1 MWGNGPKFLD
11 FLRHTLRC
19 SSRGEAAV
27 ALTGDLSETPFT
39 DLVQFYCQR
48 RETVALVVRTSRGE
62 GTFFIQNGDVI
73 DAHLGNHRGLDAIR
87 TAMKLRDGT
96 FRVDK
101 NAVSPAR
108 AIHEPWTKVLLEE
121 AWREDEANRDV
132 EDALAGLDKE
142 EVVTSDRKPTPP
154 RPTPGSIRPPTGRVH
169 LPPAPPVVAPA
180 KNHRGALL
188 LGVVAALAL
197 GGPGVLLLRSHWS
210 GDVPSALGG
219 SKDGVKVA
227 SVVQSSGQ
235 PGPVVQGDLLFGMA
249 SPLTGPAKELGRGMK
264 TGVEVAFAAANEAGG
279 VHGRRL
285 QLIALD
291 DGYEPTRTVVVMKEL
306 AEQRHVFGFIGNVG
320 TPPAAVAVPYA
331 VEHKMLFF
339 GPFTGAP
346 LLRKDPP
353 DRYVFNYRASYA
365 EETAAIVKH
374 LVDVK
379 RIKPTDIAV
388 FAQQDSYGDAGF
400 EGVAR
405 AMRRYGRDPSKI
417 LRVGYQ
423 RNTSDVNDAVG
434 ELSKHSNLRAVV
446 CVGTYK
452 AAAKLIEK
460 MRDKG
465 SDIIF
470 TNVSFVGATALA
482 EELAALGAKY
492 SQGAVVTQVVPLP
505 QSNAT
510 AVLRYQELLR
520 KYAPGEKPDFVSLE
534 GYLAGTLLVEGLKRA
549 SALET
554 EKVIDAL
561 ENIRGLDLGT
571 GASLSFG
578 MSEHQASHKVWGTML
593 DEKGVF
599 QTFQLD

>member
-1 MWGNGPKFLD
+1 M
-11 FLRHTLRC
+11 
-19 SSRGEAAV
+19 

-73 DAHLGNHRGLDAIR
+73 EARLGSQQGLDAIR
-87 TAMKLRDGT
+87 TAMRLRDGT

-101 NAVSPAR
+101 NAVCQAR
-108 AIHEPWTKVLLEE
+108 NIHEPWTKVLLEE

-132 EDALAGLDKE
+132 DNILASLDDKE
-142 EVVTSDRKPTPP
+142 EVVTSERKSTPA
-154 RPTPGSIRPPTGRVH
+154 RPTPGMTRPPPGRAPMPM
-169 LPPAPPVVAPA
+169 PPSPPMVAPA

-197 GGPGVLLLRSHWS
+197 GGPGVLLLRSYWS
-210 GDVPSALGG
+210 SDGTIGG
-219 SKDGVKVA
+219 GKEGVKVA
-227 SVVQSSGQ
+227 SVSQQSAQ
-235 PGPVVQGDLLFGMA
+235 PAAAVQGDLLFGMA
-249 SPLTGPAKELGRGMK
+249 SALSGPAKELGRGMK

-285 QLIALD
+285 RLIALD
-291 DGYEPTRTVVVMKEL
+291 DGYEPTRTIVAMKEL
-306 AEQRHVFGFIGNVG
+306 AEQKHVFGFIGNVG

-339 GPFTGAP
+339 GPFTGAS

-365 EETAAIVKH
+365 EETAAIVQH
-374 LVDVK
+374 LVEA
-379 RIKPTDIAV
+379 RHIKPQDIAV

-405 AMRRYGRDPSKI
+405 AMRKYRRDPSQI

-423 RNTSDVNDAVG
+423 RNTSDVSEAVA
-434 ELSKHSNLRAVV
+434 ELSKHPNLRAVV
-446 CVGTYK
+446 CVPTYK
-452 AAAKLIEK
+452 AEAKLIEK

-470 TNVSFVGATALA
+470 TNVSFVGANALS
-482 EELAALGAKY
+482 EELVALGPRY
-492 SQGAVVTQVVPLP
+492 TQGTVVTQVVPLP

-510 AVLRYQELLR
+510 AVLKYQEALR
-520 KYAPGEKPDFVSLE
+520 KYASGEKPDFVSLE
-534 GYLAGTLLVEGLKRA
+534 GYLAGALLVEGLKRA
-549 SALET
+549 TALET

-561 ENIRGLDLGT
+561 ESIRGLDLGT
-571 GASLSFG
+571 GAQLSFG
-578 MSEHQASHKVWGTML
+578 MSEHQASHKVWGTVL
-593 DEKGVF
+593 DDKGAF

>member
-1 MWGNGPKFLD
+1 M
-11 FLRHTLRC
+11 
-19 SSRGEAAV
+19 

-48 RETVALVVRTSRGE
+48 RETVALVVRSSRGE
-62 GTFFIQNGDVI
+62 GTFFIQNGDVV
-73 DAHLGNHRGLDAIR
+73 DAHLGSQRGLDAIR
-87 TAMKLRDGT
+87 IAMKLRDGT

-101 NAVSPAR
+101 NAICPAR

-154 RPTPGSIRPPTGRVH
+154 RPTPGAIRPPTGRIQMS
-169 LPPAPPVVAPA
+169 PAPPVVAPA

-210 GDVPSALGG
+210 GDVPAALGG
-219 SKDGVKVA
+219 SREGVKVA
-227 SVVQSSGQ
+227 SVVQPSAQ
-235 PGPVVQGDLLFGMA
+235 PGAVVQGEVLFGMA
-249 SPLTGPAKELGRGMK
+249 APLTGPSKELGRAMK
-264 TGVEVAFAAANEAGG
+264 TGVDVAFAAANDAGG
-279 VHGRRL
+279 VQGRRL

-291 DGYEPTRTVVVMKEL
+291 DGYEPSRTVAVMKEL
-306 AEQRHVFGFIGNVG
+306 AEQRKVFGFVGNVG
-320 TPPAAVAVPYA
+320 TPTAAVAVPFA

-379 RIKPTDIAV
+379 RIKPVDIAV

-417 LRVGYQ
+417 LRLGYQ
-423 RNTSDVNDAVG
+423 RNTSDVSEAVT
-434 ELSKHSNLRAVV
+434 ELGKHGNVRAVV
-446 CVGTYK
+446 CVATYK

-460 MRDKG
+460 MREKS
-465 SDIIF
+465 SDIVF
-470 TNVSFVGATALA
+470 TNVSFVGSTALA
-482 EELAALGAKY
+482 EELAALGPRFSA
-492 SQGAVVTQVVPLP
+492 GAVVTQVVPLP
-505 QSNAT
+505 QSSAT
-510 AVLRYQELLR
+510 AVLKYQEALR

-549 SALET
+549 TALET

-561 ENIRGLDLGT
+561 ESIRGLDLGT

-593 DEKGVF
+593 DEKGNF

>member
-1 MWGNGPKFLD
+1 
-11 FLRHTLRC
+11 
-19 SSRGEAAV
+19 V

-48 RETVALVVRTSRGE
+48 RETVALVVRSSRGE
-62 GTFFIQNGDVI
+62 GTFFIQNGDVV
-73 DAHLGNHRGLDAIR
+73 DARLGSQRGLDAIR
-87 TAMKLRDGT
+87 TAMRLRDGT

-101 NAVSPAR
+101 NALCPAR

-132 EDALAGLDKE
+132 EDVLAGLDKE
-142 EVVTSDRKPTPP
+142 EVVTSERKPTPP
-154 RPTPGSIRPPTGRVH
+154 RPTPGATRPPTGRVH
-169 LPPAPPVVAPA
+169 MPPSPPMVAPA

-197 GGPGVLLLRSHWS
+197 GGPGVILLRSHWS
-210 GDVPSALGG
+210 GEGPAGIGG
-219 SKDGVKVA
+219 LKVA
-227 SVVQSSGQ
+227 SVVQPSGQ
-235 PGPVVQGDLLFGMA
+235 PAQIAQGDLLFGMA
-249 SPLTGPAKELGRGMK
+249 SPLTGPSKELGRAMK
-264 TGVEVAFAAANEAGG
+264 TGVEVAFANANDAGG
-279 VHGRRL
+279 VHGRKL

-291 DGYEPTRTVVVMKEL
+291 DGYEPTRTVGVMKDL
-306 AEQRHVFGFIGNVG
+306 AEQRKVFGFIGNVG
-320 TPPAAVAVPYA
+320 TPTAAVAVPYA

-379 RIKPTDIAV
+379 RIKPPDIAV
-388 FAQQDSYGDAGF
+388 FAQQDSFGDAGF

-405 AMRRYGRDPSKI
+405 AMRRYGRDSSKI
-417 LRVGYQ
+417 LRLGYQ
-423 RNTSDVNDAVG
+423 RNTADVSDAMN
-434 ELSKHSNLRAVV
+434 ELLKHSNVRAVV
-446 CVGTYK
+446 CVATYK

-460 MRDKG
+460 MRDKA
-465 SDIIF
+465 SDIVF
-470 TNVSFVGATALA
+470 TNVSFVGSTALA
-482 EELAALGAKY
+482 EELAALGPRFA
-492 SQGAVVTQVVPLP
+492 QGAVVTQVVPLP
-505 QSNAT
+505 QSSAT
-510 AVLRYQELLR
+510 AVLKYQEALR
-520 KYAPGEKPDFVSLE
+520 KYAPGERPDFVSLE

-549 SALET
+549 TALET

-561 ENIRGLDLGT
+561 EAIRGLDLGT
-571 GASLSFG
+571 GSSLSFG

>member
-1 MWGNGPKFLD
+1 
-11 FLRHTLRC
+11 
-19 SSRGEAAV
+19 V

-48 RETVALVVRTSRGE
+48 RETVALIVDSSRGE
-62 GTFFIQNGDVI
+62 GTFWI
-73 DAHLGNHRGLDAIR
+73 DGGELVDAQLGKHRGLDAIR

-101 NAVSPAR
+101 NAVCPKR
-108 AIHEPWTKVLLEE
+108 AIFEPWTKVLLEE

-142 EVVTSDRKPTPP
+142 AVVTSDRKPTPP
-154 RPTPGSIRPPTGRVH
+154 RPTPGSTRPPMARPPMA
-169 LPPAPPVVAPA
+169 PPAPPA

-188 LGVVAALAL
+188 LGVVAVLAL
-197 GGPGVLLLRSHWS
+197 GGPGVLLLKSHWMS
-210 GDVPSALGG
+210 DANGA
-219 SKDGVKVA
+219 KDPVKLA

-235 PGPVVQGDLLFGMA
+235 PAPVNQPDLVFGMSA
-249 SPLTGPAKELGRGMK
+249 PLTGPSKELGRAMK
-264 TGVEVAFAAANEAGG
+264 TGVEVAFAAANENGG
-279 VHGRRL
+279 VRGRRL
-285 QLIALD
+285 QLLALD
-291 DGYEPTRTVVVMKEL
+291 DGYEPARTLGVMKEL
-306 AEQRHVFGFIGNVG
+306 AEQKHVFGFIGNVG
-320 TPPAAVAVPYA
+320 TPTAVVAVPYA
-331 VEHKMLFF
+331 VEHKLLFF

-365 EETAAIVKH
+365 EETNAIVRH

-379 RIKPTDIAV
+379 RIKPWDIAV
-388 FAQQDSYGDAGF
+388 FAQGDSYGDAGF

-405 AMRRYGRDPSKI
+405 AMRRYGRDPTKI
-417 LRVGYQ
+417 VRIAYQ
-423 RNTSDVNDAVG
+423 RNTADVTDAVN
-434 ELSKHSNLRAVV
+434 ELSKRSNANIRAVV
-446 CVGTYK
+446 CVATYK

-460 MRDKG
+460 MRERG
-465 SDIIF
+465 SDILF
-470 TNVSFVGATALA
+470 TNVSFVGSNALA
-482 EELAALGAKY
+482 EELAALGPRFA
-492 SQGAVVTQVVPLP
+492 QGAIVTQVVPLP
-505 QSNAT
+505 QSSAS

-549 SALET
+549 ASLDT
-554 EKVIDAL
+554 ERVIDAL
-561 ENIRGLDLGT
+561 ESIRNLDLGT

-593 DEKGVF
+593 DDKGVF

>member
-1 MWGNGPKFLD
+1 
-11 FLRHTLRC
+11 
-19 SSRGEAAV
+19 V

-48 RETVALVVRTSRGE
+48 RENVALVVRTSRGE
-62 GTFFIQNGDVI
+62 GTFWIQNGDVI
-73 DAHLGNHRGLDAIR
+73 DAHLGRQRGLDAIR

-101 NAVSPAR
+101 NAVAPPR

-132 EDALAGLDKE
+132 EDVLAGLDKE
-142 EVVTSDRKPTPP
+142 EVVTSERKPTPA
-154 RPTPGSIRPPTGRVH
+154 RPTPGAGRPSTGRVH
-169 LPPAPPVVAPA
+169 MPPQPPVVAPA

-210 GDVPSALGG
+210 GDGLGLGSA
-219 SKDGVKVA
+219 KDGVKVA
-227 SVVQSSGQ
+227 SIAQPPGQSAAAAM
-235 PGPVVQGDLLFGMA
+235 QGDLLFGMA
-249 SPLTGPAKELGRGMK
+249 APLTGPSKELGRGMK
-264 TGVEVAFAAANEAGG
+264 TGVEIAFAAANEAGG
-279 VHGRRL
+279 VQGRRV

-291 DGYEPTRTVVVMKEL
+291 DGYEPTRTVGVMKEL
-306 AEQRHVFGFIGNVG
+306 AEQRKVFGFIGNVG
-320 TPPAAVAVPYA
+320 TPTAAVAVPYA

-365 EETAAIVKH
+365 EETAAVVRH

-379 RIKPTDIAV
+379 RIKAADIAV
-388 FAQQDSYGDAGF
+388 FAQQDSFGDAGF

-423 RNTSDVNDAVG
+423 RNTADVTEAVT
-434 ELSKHSNLRAVV
+434 ELSKHTNVRAVV

-460 MRDKG
+460 MRDRS

-470 TNVSFVGATALA
+470 TNVSFVGSTALA
-482 EELAALGAKY
+482 EELAALGPKFA
-492 SQGAVVTQVVPLP
+492 QGAIVTQVVPLP
-505 QSNAT
+505 QSSAT
-510 AVLRYQELLR
+510 AVLKYQEALR

-534 GYLAGTLLVEGLKRA
+534 GYLAGNLLVEGLKRA
-549 SALET
+549 SALDT

-561 ENIRGLDLGT
+561 ESIRSLDLGT
-571 GASLSFG
+571 GAPLTFG
-578 MSEHQASHKVWGTML
+578 MSEHQASHKVWGTIL

>member
-1 MWGNGPKFLD
+1 LNFFEGALLWSP
-11 FLRHTLRC
+11 
-19 SSRGEAAV
+19 RGEAAV

-62 GTFFIQNGDVI
+62 GTFFIQNGDVV

-87 TAMKLRDGT
+87 TAMRLRDGT

-101 NAVSPAR
+101 NAVCPPR

-132 EDALAGLDKE
+132 EDVLAGLDKE
-142 EVVTSDRKPTPP
+142 AVVTSDRKPTPA
-154 RPTPGSIRPPTGRVH
+154 RPTPGMMRPPTGRVQM
-169 LPPAPPVVAPA
+169 PPPPPMVAPA

-197 GGPGVLLLRSHWS
+197 GGPGVLLLRSYWS
-210 GDVPSALGG
+210 GEGSAGIAG
-219 SKDGVKVA
+219 AKDPVKVA
-227 SVVQSSGQ
+227 SVVPSVPQ
-235 PGPVVQGDLLFGMA
+235 PAGAVAHSELVFGMA
-249 SPLTGPAKELGRGMK
+249 SALSGPAKELGRGMK
-264 TGVEVAFAAANEAGG
+264 TGLEIAFAAANEAGG

-285 QLIALD
+285 RLIALD
-291 DGYEPTRTVVVMKEL
+291 DGYEPTRTIVAMKEL

-320 TPPAAVAVPYA
+320 TPPAAVGVPYA

-339 GPFTGAP
+339 GAFTGAG

-365 EETAAIVKH
+365 EETAAIVHH
-374 LVDVK
+374 LVEVK
-379 RIKPTDIAV
+379 HIKPQDIAV

-405 AMRRYGRDPSKI
+405 AMRKYRRDPSQI

-423 RNTSDVNDAVG
+423 RNTSDVSEAVA
-434 ELSKHSNLRAVV
+434 ELSKHPNLRAVV
-446 CVGTYK
+446 CVPTYK
-452 AAAKLIEK
+452 AEARLIEK

-470 TNVSFVGATALA
+470 TNVSFVGANALS
-482 EELAALGAKY
+482 EELMALGPRYA
-492 SQGAVVTQVVPLP
+492 QGTVVTQVVPLP
-505 QSNAT
+505 QSSAS

-520 KYAPGEKPDFVSLE
+520 KYAPAEQPGFVSLE
-534 GYLAGTLLVEGLKRA
+534 GYLAGTLLVEGLKKA
-549 SALET
+549 TALET

-561 ENIRGLDLGT
+561 EGIRGLDLGT

>member
-1 MWGNGPKFLD
+1 M
-11 FLRHTLRC
+11 
-19 SSRGEAAV
+19 

-48 RETVALVVRTSRGE
+48 RETVALLVRTSRGE
-62 GTFFIQNGDVI
+62 GTFFIQNGDVV
-73 DAHLGNHRGLDAIR
+73 DAHLGNFRGLDAIR
-87 TAMKLRDGT
+87 AAMRLRDGT

-101 NAVSPAR
+101 NAVCPAR

-132 EDALAGLDKE
+132 DNILAGLDKE
-142 EVVTSDRKPTPP
+142 AVVTSERKSTPA
-154 RPTPGSIRPPTGRVH
+154 RPTPGMMRPPTGRVPI
-169 LPPAPPVVAPA
+169 PPQPPMVAPA

-197 GGPGVLLLRSHWS
+197 GGPGVLLLRSYWS
-210 GDVPSALGG
+210 GEGSSNIGG
-219 SKDGVKVA
+219 SSDLKIA
-227 SVVQSSGQ
+227 SVAQHSGQ
-235 PGPVVQGDLLFGMA
+235 SAQAMQGDLLFGMA
-249 SPLTGPAKELGRGMK
+249 SPLTGPAKELGRMMK
-264 TGVEVAFAAANEAGG
+264 TGVEIAFATANEAGG
-279 VHGRRL
+279 VRGRRV

-306 AEQRHVFGFIGNVG
+306 AEQRKVFGFIGNVG
-320 TPPAAVAVPYA
+320 TPTAAVAVPYA

-379 RIKPTDIAV
+379 RIKPADIAV

-405 AMRRYGRDPSKI
+405 AMRRYGRDQSKI
-417 LRVGYQ
+417 LRLGYQ
-423 RNTSDVNDAVG
+423 RNTSDVAEAVN
-434 ELSKHSNLRAVV
+434 ELAKHPNVRAVV
-446 CVGTYK
+446 CVPTYK
-452 AAAKLIEK
+452 ASAKLVEK
-460 MRDKG
+460 MREKG

-470 TNVSFVGATALA
+470 TNVSFVGSNALA
-482 EELAALGAKY
+482 EELASLGPRFA
-492 SQGAVVTQVVPLP
+492 QGVVVTQVVPLP
-505 QSNAT
+505 QSSAT
-510 AVLRYQELLR
+510 AVLKYQEALR

-534 GYLAGTLLVEGLKRA
+534 GYLAGTLLVEGLRRA
-549 SALET
+549 PVLET

-561 ENIRGLDLGT
+561 ESIRGLDLGT
-571 GASLSFG
+571 GAQLSFG
-578 MSEHQASHKVWGTML
+578 MSEHQASHKVWGTVL
-593 DEKGVF
+593 DDKGAF

>member
-1 MWGNGPKFLD
+1 M
-11 FLRHTLRC
+11 
-19 SSRGEAAV
+19 

-48 RETVALVVRTSRGE
+48 RETVALIVETSRGE
-62 GTFFIQNGDVI
+62 GTFWIADGELV
-73 DAHLGNHRGLDAIR
+73 DARLGKHRGLDAVR
-87 TAMKLRDGT
+87 TAMKLSDGT

-101 NAVSPAR
+101 NAVCPAR
-108 AIHEPWTKVLLEE
+108 AIFEPWTKVLLEE

-142 EVVTSDRKPTPP
+142 AAVTLERKPTPP
-154 RPTPGSIRPPTGRVH
+154 RPTPGSIRPPMARPPMH
-169 LPPAPPVVAPA
+169 PPAPPA

-188 LGVVAALAL
+188 LGVVAVLAL
-197 GGPGVLLLRSHWS
+197 GGPGVLLLKSHWMS
-210 GDVPSALGG
+210 DATS
-219 SKDGVKVA
+219 DGAARDPVKVA
-227 SVVQSSGQ
+227 SVVQPSSQ
-235 PGPVVQGDLLFGMA
+235 PVPIAQPDLLFGMA
-249 SPLTGPAKELGRGMK
+249 APLTGPSKELGRAMK
-264 TGVEVAFAAANEAGG
+264 TGVEVAFDAANDNGG
-279 VHGRRL
+279 VRGRRL
-285 QLIALD
+285 RLIALD
-291 DGYEPTRTVVVMKEL
+291 DGYEPSRTAGVMKEL

-320 TPPAAVAVPYA
+320 TPTAVVAVPYA

-365 EETAAIVKH
+365 EETAATVRH
-374 LVDVK
+374 LVDIK
-379 RIKPTDIAV
+379 RIKPHDIAV
-388 FAQQDSYGDAGF
+388 FAQADAYGDAGF

-405 AMRRYGRDPSKI
+405 AMRRWGRDPSKI
-417 LRVGYQ
+417 VRLSYQ
-423 RNTSDVNDAVG
+423 RNTADVTDAVN
-434 ELSKHSNLRAVV
+434 ELSKHTNIRAVV
-446 CVGTYK
+446 CVATYK

-460 MRDKG
+460 MREKG

-470 TNVSFVGATALA
+470 TNVSFVGSNALA
-482 EELAALGAKY
+482 EELAALGPRFA
-492 SQGAVVTQVVPLP
+492 QGAIVTQVVPLP
-505 QSNAT
+505 QSSAS
-510 AVLRYQELLR
+510 AVLRYQDLLR

-549 SALET
+549 SSLET
-554 EKVIDAL
+554 ERVIDAL
-561 ENIRGLDLGT
+561 ESIRNLDLGT

-578 MSEHQASHKVWGTML
+578 MSEHQASHKVWGTVL

>member
-1 MWGNGPKFLD
+1 M
-11 FLRHTLRC
+11 
-19 SSRGEAAV
+19 

-62 GTFFIQNGDVI
+62 GTFFIQNGDVV
-73 DAHLGNHRGLDAIR
+73 DARLGNYRGLDAIR
-87 TAMKLRDGT
+87 TAMRLRDGT

-101 NAVSPAR
+101 NAVCPTR

-121 AWREDEANRDV
+121 AWREDEGNRDV
-132 EDALAGLDKE
+132 EDALAGLDDKE
-142 EVVTSDRKPTPP
+142 AVVTSDRKPTPA
-154 RPTPGSIRPPTGRVH
+154 RPTPGAMRPPTGRVQM
-169 LPPAPPVVAPA
+169 PPPPPMVAPA

-210 GDVPSALGG
+210 SEGPAGIGG
-219 SKDGVKVA
+219 LKVA
-227 SVVQSSGQ
+227 SVVQPSAQPAPVGQ
-235 PGPVVQGDLLFGMA
+235 GELLFGMA
-249 SPLTGPAKELGRGMK
+249 SALTGPSKELGRGMR
-264 TGVEVAFAAANEAGG
+264 TGVEIAFAAANEAGG

-291 DGYEPTRTVVVMKEL
+291 DGYEPTRTVGVMKEL
-306 AEQRHVFGFIGNVG
+306 VEQRRVFGFIGNVG

-331 VEHKMLFF
+331 VERKMLFF
-339 GPFTGAP
+339 GAFTGAP

-374 LVDVK
+374 LVDAK
-379 RIKPTDIAV
+379 RIKPVDIAV

-400 EGVAR
+400 EGVSR
-405 AMRRYGRDPSKI
+405 AMRRYGRDGSKI

-423 RNTSDVNDAVG
+423 RNTADVGEAVA
-434 ELSKHSNLRAVV
+434 ELSKHQNLRALV
-446 CVGTYK
+446 CVAAYK

-460 MRDKG
+460 LREKG
-465 SDIIF
+465 SDIIV
-470 TNVSFVGATALA
+470 TNVSFVGSTALA
-482 EELAALGAKY
+482 DELTALGPKFA
-492 SQGAVVTQVVPLP
+492 QGAVVTQVVPLP
-505 QSNAT
+505 QSSAS
-510 AVLRYQELLR
+510 AVLKYQEALR

-549 SALET
+549 QALET

-561 ENIRGLDLGT
+561 EGIRGRDLGT

-578 MSEHQASHKVWGTML
+578 MSEHQASHKVWGTIL

>member
-1 MWGNGPKFLD
+1 M
-11 FLRHTLRC
+11 
-19 SSRGEAAV
+19 

-62 GTFFIQNGDVI
+62 GTFFIQNGDVV
-73 DAHLGNHRGLDAIR
+73 DAHLGKHRGLDAIR
-87 TAMKLRDGT
+87 AAMRLRDGT

-101 NAVSPAR
+101 NAVCPAR

-132 EDALAGLDKE
+132 EDVLAGLDKE
-142 EVVTSDRKPTPP
+142 AVVTSDRKPTPA
-154 RPTPGSIRPPTGRVH
+154 RPTPGTMRPPTGRVPM
-169 LPPAPPVVAPA
+169 PPQPPPMVAPA

-197 GGPGVLLLRSHWS
+197 GGPGVLLLRSYWS
-210 GDVPSALGG
+210 SEGPAGG
-219 SKDGVKVA
+219 VVKVA
-227 SVVQSSGQ
+227 SVVQPLGQ
-235 PGPVVQGDLLFGMA
+235 AAQVAQGDLLFGMA
-249 SPLTGPAKELGRGMK
+249 SALSGPAKELGRGMK
-264 TGVEVAFAAANEAGG
+264 TGVEVAFAVANEAGG

-285 QLIALD
+285 RLIALD
-291 DGYEPTRTVVVMKEL
+291 DGYEPTRTIVAMKEL

-339 GPFTGAP
+339 GPFTGAS

-365 EETAAIVKH
+365 EETAAIVQH
-374 LVDVK
+374 LVEVK
-379 RIKPTDIAV
+379 RIKPQDIAV

-405 AMRRYGRDPSKI
+405 AMRKYRRDPSQI

-423 RNTSDVNDAVG
+423 RNTSDVSEAVA
-434 ELSKHSNLRAVV
+434 ELSKHPNLRAVV
-446 CVGTYK
+446 CVPTYK
-452 AAAKLIEK
+452 AEAKLIEK

-470 TNVSFVGATALA
+470 TNVSFVGANALS
-482 EELAALGAKY
+482 EELVALGPKY
-492 SQGAVVTQVVPLP
+492 AQGTVVTQVVPLP
-505 QSNAT
+505 HSSAT
-510 AVLRYQELLR
+510 AVLKYQEALR
-520 KYAPGEKPDFVSLE
+520 KYAPSEKPDFVSLE

-549 SALET
+549 TALET

-561 ENIRGLDLGT
+561 ESIRGLDLGT

>member
-1 MWGNGPKFLD
+1 M
-11 FLRHTLRC
+11 
-19 SSRGEAAV
+19 

-48 RETVALVVRTSRGE
+48 RETVALIVDTSRGE
-62 GTFFIQNGDVI
+62 GTFWIDNGELV
-73 DAHLGNHRGLDAIR
+73 DARLGNHRGLDAIR
-87 TAMKLRDGT
+87 TAMKLRDGS

-101 NAVSPAR
+101 NAVCPAR
-108 AIHEPWTKVLLEE
+108 AIFEPWTKVLLEE

-142 EVVTSDRKPTPP
+142 AVVTLERKPTPP
-154 RPTPGSIRPPTGRVH
+154 RPTPGSMRPPMARPPMQ
-169 LPPAPPVVAPA
+169 PPAPQPAA

-188 LGVVAALAL
+188 LGVVAVLAL
-197 GGPGVLLLRSHWS
+197 GGPGVLLLKSHWMSDAGPGATS
-210 GDVPSALGG
+210 GNDP
-219 SKDGVKVA
+219 VKVA
-227 SVVQSSGQ
+227 SVVSPSGQ
-235 PGPVVQGDLLFGMA
+235 PASAAQPDLVFGMA
-249 SPLTGPAKELGRGMK
+249 APLTGPAKELGRMMK
-264 TGVEVAFAAANEAGG
+264 TGVEVSFAAANEAGG
-279 VHGRRL
+279 VRGRKL

-291 DGYEPTRTVVVMKEL
+291 DGYEPTRTAVAMKEL

-320 TPPAAVAVPYA
+320 TPTAVVAVPYA

-365 EETAAIVKH
+365 EETNAIVRH
-374 LVDVK
+374 LVDVR
-379 RIKPTDIAV
+379 RIKPHDIAV
-388 FAQQDSYGDAGF
+388 FAQADSYGDAGF

-405 AMRRYGRDPSKI
+405 AMRRWGRDPAKI
-417 LRVGYQ
+417 MRLSYQ
-423 RNTSDVNDAVG
+423 RNTADVTDAVN
-434 ELSKHSNLRAVV
+434 ELSKQHNSNVRAVV
-446 CVGTYK
+446 CVATYK

-460 MRDKG
+460 MRERG
-465 SDIIF
+465 SEITF
-470 TNVSFVGATALA
+470 TNVSFVGSNALA
-482 EELAALGAKY
+482 EELAALGPRFAH
-492 SQGAVVTQVVPLP
+492 GAIVTQVVPLP
-505 QSNAT
+505 HSSAS
-510 AVLRYQELLR
+510 AVLRYQDLLR

-549 SALET
+549 SSLDT

-561 ENIRGLDLGT
+561 ESIRNLDLGT

-593 DEKGVF
+593 DDKGVF

>member
-1 MWGNGPKFLD
+1 
-11 FLRHTLRC
+11 
-19 SSRGEAAV
+19 V

-48 RETVALVVRTSRGE
+48 RETVALVVRSSRGE
-62 GTFFIQNGDVI
+62 GTFWIQNGDVV
-73 DAHLGNHRGLDAIR
+73 DAHLGKQRGLDAIR

-101 NAVSPAR
+101 NAVLPPR

-142 EVVTSDRKPTPP
+142 EVVTSDRKPTPA
-154 RPTPGSIRPPTGRVH
+154 RPTSPGAARPPTGRVNM
-169 LPPAPPVVAPA
+169 PPPPVVAPA

-210 GDVPSALGG
+210 GEGAVGFG
-219 SKDGVKVA
+219 SMKDAVKVA
-227 SVVQSSGQ
+227 SVVQPSGQ
-235 PGPVVQGDLLFGMA
+235 SAAALQGDLLFGMA
-249 SPLTGPAKELGRGMK
+249 APLTGPAKELGRAMK
-264 TGVEVAFAAANEAGG
+264 TGVEVAFAAANDAGG

-285 QLIALD
+285 QLVALD
-291 DGYEPTRTVVVMKEL
+291 DGYEPTRTVGVMKEL
-306 AEQRHVFGFIGNVG
+306 AEQRKVFGFIGNVG
-320 TPPAAVAVPYA
+320 TPTAAVAVPYA

-365 EETAAIVKH
+365 EETAAMVKH

-379 RIKPTDIAV
+379 RIKPADIAV

-405 AMRRYGRDPSKI
+405 AMRRYGRDASKI
-417 LRVGYQ
+417 VRVGYQ
-423 RNTSDVNDAVG
+423 RNTADVTEAVN

-460 MRDKG
+460 MRDRG
-465 SDIIF
+465 SDIVF
-470 TNVSFVGATALA
+470 TNVSFVGSTALA
-482 EELAALGAKY
+482 EELAALGPKFA
-492 SQGAVVTQVVPLP
+492 QGAIVTQVVPLP
-505 QSNAT
+505 QSSAT
-510 AVLRYQELLR
+510 AVLKYQEALR

-534 GYLAGTLLVEGLKRA
+534 GYLAANLLVEGIKRA
-549 SALET
+549 SALDT

-561 ENIRGLDLGT
+561 EGIRGFDLGT
-571 GASLSFG
+571 GAPLSFG

>member
-1 MWGNGPKFLD
+1 
-11 FLRHTLRC
+11 
-19 SSRGEAAV
+19 V

-62 GTFFIQNGDVI
+62 GTFFIQDGDVI
-73 DAHLGNHRGLDAIR
+73 EARLGNQKGLDAIR
-87 TAMKLRDGT
+87 MAMRLRDGT

-101 NAVSPAR
+101 NAACPAR
-108 AIHEPWTKVLLEE
+108 NIHEPWTKVLLEE

-132 EDALAGLDKE
+132 DNILASLDDKE
-142 EVVTSDRKPTPP
+142 EVVTSDRKSTPP
-154 RPTPGSIRPPTGRVH
+154 RPTPGMTRPPIGRAPM
-169 LPPAPPVVAPA
+169 PPPPPMVAPA

-197 GGPGVLLLRSHWS
+197 GGPGVLFLRSYWS
-210 GDVPSALGG
+210 SDGTIGG
-219 SKDGVKVA
+219 GKEGVKVA
-227 SVVQSSGQ
+227 SVSQQSAQ
-235 PGPVVQGDLLFGMA
+235 PAAAVQGDLLFGMA
-249 SPLTGPAKELGRGMK
+249 SPLTGPSKELGRAMK
-264 TGVEVAFAAANEAGG
+264 TGVEIAFASANEAGG
-279 VHGRRL
+279 IRGRRL
-285 QLIALD
+285 QLVALD
-291 DGYEPTRTVVVMKEL
+291 DGYEPTRTVSVMKEL
-306 AEQRHVFGFIGNVG
+306 AEQKKVFGFIGNVG
-320 TPPAAVAVPYA
+320 TPTAAVAVPYA

-365 EETAAIVKH
+365 EETHAIVRH
-374 LVDVK
+374 LVEVK
-379 RIKPTDIAV
+379 RIKPSDIAV

-405 AMRRYGRDPSKI
+405 AMRKYGRDSAKI
-417 LRVGYQ
+417 LRMGYQ
-423 RNTSDVNDAVG
+423 RNTADVSDAVA
-434 ELSKHSNLRAVV
+434 ELTGHSNVRAVV
-446 CVGTYK
+446 CVATYK

-470 TNVSFVGATALA
+470 TNVSFVGSTALA
-482 EELAALGAKY
+482 EELNALGPKFA
-492 SQGAVVTQVVPLP
+492 QGAVVTQVVPLP
-505 QSNAT
+505 HSGAT
-510 AVLRYQELLR
+510 AVLKYQEALR

-549 SALET
+549 QALET

-561 ENIRGLDLGT
+561 ENIRSLDLGT
-571 GASLSFG
+571 GAQLSFG

-593 DEKGVF
+593 DEKGQF

>member
-1 MWGNGPKFLD
+1 M
-11 FLRHTLRC
+11 
-19 SSRGEAAV
+19 

-48 RETVALVVRTSRGE
+48 RETVALVVRSSRGE
-62 GTFFIQNGDVI
+62 GTFFIQNGDVV
-73 DAHLGNHRGLDAIR
+73 DARLGSQRGLDAIR
-87 TAMKLRDGT
+87 TAMRLRDGT

-101 NAVSPAR
+101 NAVCPTR

-132 EDALAGLDKE
+132 EDVLAGLDKE

-154 RPTPGSIRPPTGRVH
+154 RPTPGTMRPPTGRVPM
-169 LPPAPPVVAPA
+169 PPQPPMVAPA

-197 GGPGVLLLRSHWS
+197 GGPGFILLRSYWS
-210 GDVPSALGG
+210 GEAAVGIGG
-219 SKDGVKVA
+219 AREGVRVA
-227 SVVQSSGQ
+227 SVVQSAR
-235 PGPVVQGDLLFGMA
+235 PGALAEGDLLFGMA
-249 SPLTGPAKELGRGMK
+249 SALSGPAKELGRGMK
-264 TGVEVAFAAANEAGG
+264 TGLEIAFAAANETGG

-285 QLIALD
+285 RLIALD
-291 DGYEPTRTVVVMKEL
+291 DGYEPTRTIGAMKEL
-306 AEQRHVFGFIGNVG
+306 AEQRHVFGFVGNVG

-339 GPFTGAP
+339 GPFTGAS

-365 EETAAIVKH
+365 EETAAIVQH
-374 LVDVK
+374 LVEGK
-379 RIKPTDIAV
+379 HIKPQDIAV

-405 AMRRYGRDPSKI
+405 AMRKYRRDPSQI

-423 RNTSDVNDAVG
+423 RNTSDVSEAVA
-434 ELSKHSNLRAVV
+434 ELSKHPNLRAVV
-446 CVGTYK
+446 CVPTYK
-452 AAAKLIEK
+452 AEAKLIEK

-470 TNVSFVGATALA
+470 TNVSFVGANALS
-482 EELAALGAKY
+482 EELVALGPKY
-492 SQGAVVTQVVPLP
+492 AQGTVVTQVVPLP
-505 QSNAT
+505 QSSAT
-510 AVLRYQELLR
+510 AVLKYQEMLR
-520 KYAPGEKPDFVSLE
+520 KYAPSERPDFVSLE

-549 SALET
+549 TALET

-561 ENIRGLDLGT
+561 ESIRGLDLGT
-571 GASLSFG
+571 GASLNFG

>member
-1 MWGNGPKFLD
+1 
-11 FLRHTLRC
+11 
-19 SSRGEAAV
+19 V

-73 DAHLGNHRGLDAIR
+73 DAHLGKHRGLDAIR
-87 TAMKLRDGT
+87 TAMRLRDGT

-101 NAVSPAR
+101 NAVCPAR

-132 EDALAGLDKE
+132 EDVLAGLDKE
-142 EVVTSDRKPTPP
+142 AVVTSDRKPTPA
-154 RPTPGSIRPPTGRVH
+154 RPTPGTMRPPTGRVPM
-169 LPPAPPVVAPA
+169 PPQPPMVAPT

-197 GGPGVLLLRSHWS
+197 GGPGVLLLRSYWS
-210 GDVPSALGG
+210 GEGAAGIGG
-219 SKDGVKVA
+219 KEGVKVA
-227 SVVQSSGQ
+227 SVTQQSGQ
-235 PGPVVQGDLLFGMA
+235 SAAAVQGDLLFGMA
-249 SPLTGPAKELGRGMK
+249 APLTGPSKELGRAMK
-264 TGVEVAFAAANEAGG
+264 TGVEVAFAAANDAGG
-279 VHGRRL
+279 VRGRRL
-285 QLIALD
+285 QLVALD
-291 DGYEPTRTVVVMKEL
+291 DGYEPTRTVGVMKEL

-320 TPPAAVAVPYA
+320 TPTAAVAVPFA

-379 RIKPTDIAV
+379 RIKPADIAV

-405 AMRRYGRDPSKI
+405 AMRRYGRDSSKI
-417 LRVGYQ
+417 LRFGYQ
-423 RNTSDVNDAVG
+423 RNTADVTDAVA
-434 ELSKHSNLRAVV
+434 ELGKHTNVRAVV
-446 CVGTYK
+446 CVATYK

-460 MRDKG
+460 TRDKA

-470 TNVSFVGATALA
+470 TNVSFVGSTALA
-482 EELAALGAKY
+482 EELAALGPKFA
-492 SQGAVVTQVVPLP
+492 QGAVVTQVVPLP
-505 QSNAT
+505 QSSAT
-510 AVLRYQELLR
+510 AVLKYQDALR

-549 SALET
+549 QVLET

-561 ENIRGLDLGT
+561 ESIRALDLGT

-578 MSEHQASHKVWGTML
+578 MSEHQASHKVWGTVL
-593 DEKGVF
+593 DDKGVF

>member
-1 MWGNGPKFLD
+1 
-11 FLRHTLRC
+11 
-19 SSRGEAAV
+19 V

-62 GTFFIQNGDVI
+62 GTFFIENGDVV

-87 TAMKLRDGT
+87 TAMRLRDGT

-101 NAVSPAR
+101 NAVCPAR

-132 EDALAGLDKE
+132 EDVLAGLDKE
-142 EVVTSDRKPTPP
+142 AVVTSDRKPTPA
-154 RPTPGSIRPPTGRVH
+154 RPTPGPMRPPTGRVPM
-169 LPPAPPVVAPA
+169 PPPPPMVAPA

-210 GDVPSALGG
+210 GEGPMGIGG
-219 SKDGVKVA
+219 AKDGVKVA
-227 SVVQSSGQ
+227 SVVQPSAQ
-235 PGPVVQGDLLFGMA
+235 PAPVAQGDLLFGMA
-249 SPLTGPAKELGRGMK
+249 SPLTGPAKELGRMMK

-279 VHGRRL
+279 VQGRRL

-306 AEQRHVFGFIGNVG
+306 REQRRVFGFIGNVG
-320 TPPAAVAVPYA
+320 TPTAAVAVPYA

-374 LVDVK
+374 LVEVK
-379 RIKPTDIAV
+379 RIKPADIAV

-417 LRVGYQ
+417 LRLGYQ
-423 RNTSDVNDAVG
+423 RNTSDVSEAVT
-434 ELSKHSNLRAVV
+434 ELGKHSNVRAVV
-446 CVGTYK
+446 CVPTYK
-452 AAAKLIEK
+452 AAARLVEK
-460 MRDKG
+460 MREKG

-470 TNVSFVGATALA
+470 TNVSFVGSNALA
-482 EELAALGAKY
+482 EELAGLGPRFA
-492 SQGAVVTQVVPLP
+492 QGVVVTQVVPLP
-505 QSNAT
+505 QSSAT
-510 AVLRYQELLR
+510 AVLKYQEALR

-549 SALET
+549 QALET

-561 ENIRGLDLGT
+561 ESIRGLDLGT

>member
-1 MWGNGPKFLD
+1 
-11 FLRHTLRC
+11 
-19 SSRGEAAV
+19 V

-62 GTFFIQNGDVI
+62 GTFFIQNGDVV
-73 DAHLGNHRGLDAIR
+73 DAHLGKHRGLDAIR
-87 TAMKLRDGT
+87 AAMRLRDGT

-101 NAVSPAR
+101 NAVCPAR

-132 EDALAGLDKE
+132 EDVLAGLDKE
-142 EVVTSDRKPTPP
+142 AVVTSDRKPTPA
-154 RPTPGSIRPPTGRVH
+154 RPTPGTMRPPTGRVPM
-169 LPPAPPVVAPA
+169 PPQPPPMVAPA

-197 GGPGVLLLRSHWS
+197 GGPGVLLLRSYWS
-210 GDVPSALGG
+210 SEGPAGG
-219 SKDGVKVA
+219 VVKVA
-227 SVVQSSGQ
+227 SVVQPLGQ
-235 PGPVVQGDLLFGMA
+235 AAQVAQGDLLFGMA
-249 SPLTGPAKELGRGMK
+249 SALSGPAKELGRGMK
-264 TGVEVAFAAANEAGG
+264 TGVEVAFAVANEAGG

-285 QLIALD
+285 RLIALD
-291 DGYEPTRTVVVMKEL
+291 DGYEPTRTIVAMKEL

-339 GPFTGAP
+339 GPFTGAS

-365 EETAAIVKH
+365 EETAAIVQH
-374 LVDVK
+374 LVEEK
-379 RIKPTDIAV
+379 HIKPQDIAV

-405 AMRRYGRDPSKI
+405 AMRKYRRDPSQI

-423 RNTSDVNDAVG
+423 RNTSEVSEAVA
-434 ELSKHSNLRAVV
+434 ELSKHPNLRAVV
-446 CVGTYK
+446 CVPTYK
-452 AAAKLIEK
+452 AEAKLIEK

-470 TNVSFVGATALA
+470 TNVSFVGANALS
-482 EELAALGAKY
+482 EELVALGPKY
-492 SQGAVVTQVVPLP
+492 AQGTVVTQVVPLP
-505 QSNAT
+505 QSSAT
-510 AVLRYQELLR
+510 AVLKYQEALR
-520 KYAPGEKPDFVSLE
+520 KYAPSEKPDFVSLE
-534 GYLAGTLLVEGLKRA
+534 GYVAGTLLVEGLKRA
-549 SALET
+549 QALET

-561 ENIRGLDLGT
+561 ESIRSLDLGT

-578 MSEHQASHKVWGTML
+578 MSEHQASHKVWGTVL
-593 DEKGVF
+593 DEKGTF
-599 QTFQLD
+599 RTFQLD

>member
-1 MWGNGPKFLD
+1 M
-11 FLRHTLRC
+11 
-19 SSRGEAAV
+19 

-62 GTFFIQNGDVI
+62 GTFFIQNGDVVE
-73 DAHLGNHRGLDAIR
+73 AHLGKQRGLDAIR
-87 TAMKLRDGT
+87 TAMRLRDGT

-101 NAVSPAR
+101 NAVCPAR

-142 EVVTSDRKPTPP
+142 AVVTSERKPTPP
-154 RPTPGSIRPPTGRVH
+154 RPTPGASRPHTGRLN
-169 LPPAPPVVAPA
+169 LPPNPPVVAPA

-197 GGPGVLLLRSHWS
+197 GGPGVILLRSHWS
-210 GDVPSALGG
+210 GEGPATIGG
-219 SKDGVKVA
+219 AKDGVKVA
-227 SVVQSSGQ
+227 SVVQPSGQ
-235 PGPVVQGDLLFGMA
+235 PAPVAQGDLLFGMA
-249 SPLTGPAKELGRGMK
+249 SPLTGPSKELGRAMK
-264 TGVEVAFAAANEAGG
+264 TGVEVAFAAANESGG
-279 VHGRRL
+279 VHGRKL

-291 DGYEPTRTVVVMKEL
+291 DGYEPTRTVGVMKEL
-306 AEQRHVFGFIGNVG
+306 AEQRKVFGFVGNVG
-320 TPPAAVAVPYA
+320 TPTAAVAVPYA

-374 LVDVK
+374 LVEVK
-379 RIKPTDIAV
+379 RIKPPDIAV
-388 FAQQDSYGDAGF
+388 FAQQDSFGDAGF

-417 LRVGYQ
+417 LRLGYQ
-423 RNTSDVNDAVG
+423 RNSADVSDSVN
-434 ELSKHSNLRAVV
+434 ELLKHSNVRAVV
-446 CVGTYK
+446 CVATYK

-460 MRDKG
+460 MRDKA
-465 SDIIF
+465 SDIVF
-470 TNVSFVGATALA
+470 TNVSFVGSTALA
-482 EELAALGAKY
+482 EELAALGSKFA
-492 SQGAVVTQVVPLP
+492 QGAVVTQVVPLP
-505 QSNAT
+505 QSSAT
-510 AVLRYQELLR
+510 AVLKYQEQLR

-534 GYLAGTLLVEGLKRA
+534 GYLAGTLLVEALKRA
-549 SALET
+549 TALET

-561 ENIRGLDLGT
+561 EAIRGLDLGT
-571 GASLSFG
+571 GSPLSFG

-593 DEKGVF
+593 DEKGTF

>member
-1 MWGNGPKFLD
+1 
-11 FLRHTLRC
+11 
-19 SSRGEAAV
+19 V

-62 GTFFIQNGDVI
+62 GTFFIQNGDVV
-73 DAHLGNHRGLDAIR
+73 DAHLGSQRGLDAIR
-87 TAMKLRDGT
+87 TAMKVRDGT

-101 NAVSPAR
+101 NAVCPAR

-132 EDALAGLDKE
+132 EDVLAGLDDKE
-142 EVVTSDRKPTPP
+142 AVVTSERKPTPA
-154 RPTPGSIRPPTGRVH
+154 RPTPGTMRPPTGRVPM
-169 LPPAPPVVAPA
+169 PPQPPPMVAPA

-197 GGPGVLLLRSHWS
+197 GGPGVLLLRSYWS
-210 GDVPSALGG
+210 GDGASGLGAA
-219 SKDGVKVA
+219 KDGTKVA
-227 SVVQSSGQ
+227 SVVPSLSQPAGAIAQSEL
-235 PGPVVQGDLLFGMA
+235 VFGMA
-249 SPLTGPAKELGRGMK
+249 SALSGPAKELGRGMK
-264 TGVEVAFAAANEAGG
+264 TGVEVAFAAANETGG

-285 QLIALD
+285 RLIALD
-291 DGYEPTRTVVVMKEL
+291 DGYEPTRTIVAMKEL

-339 GPFTGAP
+339 GPFTGAS

-365 EETAAIVKH
+365 EETAAIVQH
-374 LVDVK
+374 LVEVK
-379 RIKPTDIAV
+379 HIKPQDIAV

-405 AMRRYGRDPSKI
+405 AMRKYRRDPSQI

-423 RNTSDVNDAVG
+423 RNTSDVSEAVA
-434 ELSKHSNLRAVV
+434 ELSKHPNLRAVV
-446 CVGTYK
+446 CVPTYK
-452 AAAKLIEK
+452 AEAKLIEK

-470 TNVSFVGATALA
+470 TNVSFVGANALS
-482 EELAALGAKY
+482 EELLALGPRYA
-492 SQGAVVTQVVPLP
+492 QGTVVTQVVPLP
-505 QSNAT
+505 QSSAT
-510 AVLRYQELLR
+510 AVLKYQEALR
-520 KYAPGEKPDFVSLE
+520 KYAPAEKPDFVSLE

-549 SALET
+549 QALET

-561 ENIRGLDLGT
+561 ESIRGLDLGT

-578 MSEHQASHKVWGTML
+578 MSEHQASHRVWGTVL
-593 DEKGVF
+593 DEKGAY

>member
-1 MWGNGPKFLD
+1 M
-11 FLRHTLRC
+11 
-19 SSRGEAAV
+19 

-48 RETVALVVRTSRGE
+48 RETVALIVDTSRGE
-62 GTFFIQNGDVI
+62 GTFWIDNGELV
-73 DAHLGNHRGLDAIR
+73 DARLGNHRGLDAIR

-101 NAVSPAR
+101 NAVCPAR
-108 AIHEPWTKVLLEE
+108 QIFEPWTKVLLEE

-132 EDALAGLDKE
+132 EDALAGLNKE
-142 EVVTSDRKPTPP
+142 AAVMSDRKPTPP
-154 RPTPGSIRPPTGRVH
+154 RPTPGSMRPPMGRPPMP
-169 LPPAPPVVAPA
+169 PPAPPA

-188 LGVVAALAL
+188 LGVVALLAL
-197 GGPGVLLLRSHWS
+197 GGPGVLLLKSHWMS
-210 GDVPSALGG
+210 DAGKDDGLKIAAVVQPSAGA
-219 SKDGVKVA
+219 SSVA
-227 SVVQSSGQ
+227 Q
-235 PGPVVQGDLLFGMA
+235 PDLVFGMA
-249 SPLTGPAKELGRGMK
+249 APLTGPSKELGRMMK
-264 TGVEVAFAAANEAGG
+264 IGVEVAFAAANENGG
-279 VHGRRL
+279 VRGRRL
-285 QLIALD
+285 QLLALD
-291 DGYEPTRTVVVMKEL
+291 DGYEPTRTVGVMKEL

-320 TPPAAVAVPYA
+320 TPTAVVAVPYA

-365 EETAAIVKH
+365 EETAAIIKH

-379 RIKPTDIAV
+379 RIKPWDIAV
-388 FAQQDSYGDAGF
+388 FAQADGYGDAGF

-405 AMRRYGRDPSKI
+405 AMRRYGRDSSKI
-417 LRVGYQ
+417 LRLSYQ
-423 RNTSDVNDAVG
+423 RNTADVADAVN
-434 ELSKHSNLRAVV
+434 ELSKHSNAGIRAVV
-446 CVGTYK
+446 CVATYK

-460 MRDKG
+460 MREKG

-470 TNVSFVGATALA
+470 TNVSFVGSNALA
-482 EELAALGAKY
+482 EELAALGPKY
-492 SQGAVVTQVVPLP
+492 SQGAIVTQVVPLP
-505 QSNAT
+505 QSSAS
-510 AVLRYQELLR
+510 AVLHYQELLR

-549 SALET
+549 SSLET
-554 EKVIDAL
+554 ERVVDAL
-561 ENIRGLDLGT
+561 ESIRNLDLGT

>member
-1 MWGNGPKFLD
+1 M
-11 FLRHTLRC
+11 
-19 SSRGEAAV
+19 

-48 RETVALVVRTSRGE
+48 RETVALVVRTARGE
-62 GTFFIQNGDVI
+62 GTFFIQNGDVV
-73 DAHLGNHRGLDAIR
+73 DAHLGSQRGLDAIR

-101 NAVSPAR
+101 NAVCPAR

-142 EVVTSDRKPTPP
+142 EVVTSERKPTPP
-154 RPTPGSIRPPTGRVH
+154 RPTPGATRLPTGRVPM
-169 LPPAPPVVAPA
+169 PPQSPPMVAPA

-197 GGPGVLLLRSHWS
+197 GGPGVILLRSHWS
-210 GDVPSALGG
+210 GEGTSGIGG
-219 SKDGVKVA
+219 LKVA
-227 SVVQSSGQ
+227 SVVQPSGQ
-235 PGPVVQGDLLFGMA
+235 PAPVVQGDLLFGMA
-249 SPLTGPAKELGRGMK
+249 SPLTGPSKELGRAMR

-279 VHGRRL
+279 VHGRKL
-285 QLIALD
+285 QLVALD
-291 DGYEPTRTVVVMKEL
+291 DGYEPTRTVGVMKEL
-306 AEQRHVFGFIGNVG
+306 AEQRKVFGFIGNVG
-320 TPPAAVAVPYA
+320 TPTAAVAVPYA

-388 FAQQDSYGDAGF
+388 FAQQDSFGDAGF

-405 AMRRYGRDPSKI
+405 AMRRYGRDSSKI
-417 LRVGYQ
+417 LRLGYQ
-423 RNTSDVNDAVG
+423 RNTADVSDAMN
-434 ELSKHSNLRAVV
+434 ELLKHSNIRAVV
-446 CVGTYK
+446 CVATYK

-460 MRDKG
+460 MRDKA
-465 SDIIF
+465 SDIVF
-470 TNVSFVGATALA
+470 TNVSFVGSTALA
-482 EELAALGAKY
+482 EELAALGPKF

-505 QSNAT
+505 QSSAS
-510 AVLRYQELLR
+510 AVLKYQDLLK

-534 GYLAGTLLVEGLKRA
+534 GYLAGTLLVEGLKKA
-549 SALET
+549 TALDT

-561 ENIRGLDLGT
+561 ESIRGLDLGT

-593 DEKGVF
+593 DEKGIF